1 MIDARYALWTLVF
14 IFGLIGAMRPAR
26 KELLVTISIILAL
39 YAVNVLLNK
48 NGQLVNF
55 VPDVKSQDLVA
66 KEAVQLERTALLC
79 GAFLFVVFLGYLGP
93 AIAPGGFAGK
103 GTELRL
109 ARAQAGLLG
118 FFLGALNGFAIVSTV
133 AKYARDQKVFAEGP
147 FPTTVN
153 AANIGHYSMPPAG
166 GWDSLI
172 FLRFAPAMVITDGVL
187 IAMLVVAFLIV
198 IYAYV

>member
-1 MIDARYALWTLVF
+1 MIDARYALWTLVI

-26 KELLVTISIILAL
+26 KELLVTISIVLAL

-48 NGQLVNF
+48 GGQLVSF
-55 VPDVKSQDLVA
+55 VPDVKSQVVT
-66 KEAVQLERTALLC
+66 EREGVQLQRTALLC

-93 AIAPGGFAGK
+93 AIAPGGFSVK
-103 GTELRL
+103 GAELRL

-118 FFLGALNGFAIVSTV
+118 FFLGVVNGFAIVSTV
-133 AKYARDQKVFAEGP
+133 VRYAREQKVFGEGP
-147 FPTTVN
+147 FPAV
-153 AANIGHYSMPPAG
+153 AAAAGYYAVPPAG

-172 FLRFAPAMVITDGVL
+172 FLRYAPAVVISDGVL
-187 IAMLVVAFLIV
+187 VILLVVAFLIV